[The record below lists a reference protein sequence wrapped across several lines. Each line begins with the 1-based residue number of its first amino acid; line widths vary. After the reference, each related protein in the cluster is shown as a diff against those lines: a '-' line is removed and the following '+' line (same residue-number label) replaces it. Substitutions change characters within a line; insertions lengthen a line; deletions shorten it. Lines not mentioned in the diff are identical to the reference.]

1 MTKLTKVNY
10 IVIHHSA
17 GNKKQT
23 VEQIKNVHLKEG
35 YSDIGYHKLINYL
48 GQVFAGR
55 SETEMGAQA
64 LEMNSES
71 IGVCCIG
78 DYQKNEPSPELYK
91 SLVQVVAT
99 LCKRHKVPAYKI
111 IGHRDV
117 AKIKNKPYVA
127 TLCPGDFLY
136 NLLQKLRVDV
146 AKYL

>member
-23 VEQIKNVHLKEG
+23 VEEIKAGHLKEG
-35 YSDIGYHKLINYL
+35 YSDIGYHKLVHYL

-55 SETEMGAQA
+55 DETEMGAQA

-78 DYQKNEPSPELYK
+78 NYQLNPPSPEMYK

-99 LCKRHKVPAYKI
+99 LCKRHKVPVENI

-136 NLLQKLRVDV
+136 KLIPQLRKDV